1 MKNTNIQEAK
11 TNYQKKNKEIIKLF
25 ANLTYIDIERNK
37 IKKKLELLH
46 ALDWV
51 KFTHLKD
58 VNYWVEKDLKSLQR
72 TFEYIN
78 ELI

>member
-1 MKNTNIQEAK
+1 MNNTNIQRAK
-11 TNYQKKNKEIIKLF
+11 TNYQKKKKELLKLSE
-25 ANLTYIDIERNK
+25 NLTYIDIERNK
-37 IKKKLELLH
+37 IKNQLELLQ

-51 KFTHLKD
+51 DFTHLRD

-72 TFEYIN
+72 TFEYID